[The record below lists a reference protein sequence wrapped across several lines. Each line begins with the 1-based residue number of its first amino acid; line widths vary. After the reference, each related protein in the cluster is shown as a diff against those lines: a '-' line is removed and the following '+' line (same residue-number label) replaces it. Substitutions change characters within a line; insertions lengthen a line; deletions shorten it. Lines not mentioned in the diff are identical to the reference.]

1 MSNVSWK
8 SYTTAPNL
16 TQWPKMSRYI
26 SGPIFD
32 FCPFLSHLGI
42 FKYVLWNRPA
52 SVLGPF
58 PPWNVARQ
66 CSIMGCT
73 RSGPVPEWNQL
84 SPPHFLHCQFT
95 FQVELVTELHTQNQF
110 HLKCGITPSERGVPE
125 ISACPW
131 KSQGVLILGDALL
144 WGHYV
149 A

>member
-1 MSNVSWK
+1 MSNVSSK

-26 SGPIFD
+26 SGPIFY

-73 RSGPVPEWNQL
+73 RACSRVEPASLPPPTFSPLSIHIPSEAGVGIAHPKPVPFEVWDNTL
-84 SPPHFLHCQFT
+84 
-95 FQVELVTELHTQNQF
+95 
-110 HLKCGITPSERGVPE
+110 
-125 ISACPW
+125 
-131 KSQGVLILGDALL
+131 
-144 WGHYV
+144 
-149 A
+149 